1 MPQFQ
6 YTGRD
11 RTGKKKTGTIIG
23 ISKREVVLK
32 LREKGIAVME
42 LNEAKQTL
50 LNKEISIGP
59 RVRSQQFVIFLRQF
73 STLLKAGV
81 SVVDSTSILAGQTES
96 KALKKVLIDVEEE
109 LRQGNPLSAAMGKH
123 SAIFPSI
130 VINMIAAGE
139 LGGSLEETLSRL
151 ADFFEKQHYTRQ
163 KIISAMTY
171 PAIVGVVAVGVVIF
185 LLAKVVPTFASMLE
199 EAGGELPGITKFVL
213 SASHFVQGYWWIILV
228 LVFLFSLSI
237 YLIRKKPSG
246 KYYLDYAI
254 LKLPLFGKML
264 QKSSLAR
271 MARTL
276 SSLFSSSVPVL
287 QALSIVEKVVENE
300 VVARVLRQSRGA
312 LERGQRLAEPM
323 KEHWI
328 FPPLVTQMIAIGE
341 ETGSL
346 DAMLGKVAD
355 FYEKEV
361 ETATDRLKSLIEPL
375 MIIFL
380 ASVVGTIVISIIVP
394 MFKIYDSVGK

>member
-11 RTGKKKTGTIIG
+11 RTGKKKTGAIIG
-23 ISKREVVLK
+23 ISKREAVLK

-42 LNEAKQTL
+42 LQEAKQTL

-59 RVRSQQFVIFLRQF
+59 RVKSQQFVIFLRQF

-123 SAIFPSI
+123 LAIFPSI

-213 SASHFVQGYWWIILV
+213 SASHIVQGYWWIILV

-237 YLIRKKPSG
+237 YLIRKKPSS
-246 KYYLDYAI
+246 KYYLDYAM

-375 MIIFL
+375 MIVFL

>member
-59 RVRSQQFVIFLRQF
+59 RVKSQQFVIFLRQF

-123 SAIFPSI
+123 PAIFPSI

-185 LLAKVVPTFASMLE
+185 LLAKVVPTFAAMLE
-199 EAGGELPGITKFVL
+199 DAGGELPGITKFVL

-237 YLIRKKPSG
+237 YLIRKKSSS

-375 MIIFL
+375 MIVFL